1 MAIIV
6 GIMML
11 SFFVNSW
18 MMIHFGIKPVSGGRP
33 PRDIKV
39 TRIAV
44 TINGVLFHICDRD
57 SVVVVVCCISI
68 INMGIVR
75 KI

>member
-1 MAIIV
+1 
-6 GIMML
+6 
-11 SFFVNSW
+11 

-39 TRIAV
+39 TRMVV

-57 SVVVVVCCISI
+57 SVVVVVC
-68 INMGIVR
+68 
-75 KI
+75 

>member
-1 MAIIV
+1 
-6 GIMML
+6 
-11 SFFVNSW
+11 

-39 TRIAV
+39 IRMVV

-57 SVVVVVCCISI
+57 SVVVLVYWINI
-68 INMGIVR
+68 MNMGIVSR
-75 KI
+75 M